1 MLNLIYKTLARIG
14 YHHPL
19 HPAVT
24 HIPVGLVIGAFI
36 FSLAAWIFNRESLAQ
51 SAKHCIILALLA
63 VPPVA
68 LLGFMDWQHFFAGAS
83 LSPIRIK
90 LVLAATLA
98 VLLLVAWGASRK
110 ENKNMSRRAVVYG
123 LCLVTV
129 IALGFFGGELVYGV
143 RDEATA
149 SVDTPAVRRGAE
161 LFGSRCS
168 LCHYADKSDT
178 KIGPG
183 FKGLFKREQLPI
195 SQKPVT
201 EDAITNQ
208 LKSPVGK
215 MPPFPDL
222 SPEQIQ
228 ELIAYLKTL

>member
-1 MLNLIYKTLARIG
+1 MMNWIYETLSRVG

-24 HIPVGLVIGAFI
+24 HIPVGLVIGAFL
-36 FSLAAWIFNRESLAQ
+36 FSLAAWILNRESLSQ

-68 LLGFMDWQHFFAGAS
+68 LLGFMDWQHFYAGAS
-83 LSPIRIK
+83 LPPIRIK
-90 LVLAATLA
+90 MMLAAALA

-110 ENKNMSRRAVVYG
+110 ENRNMSRRTVVYG
-123 LCLVTV
+123 MCLITV

-143 RDEATA
+143 RDVATA
-149 SVDTPAVRRGAE
+149 SVDTPMVRQGAD
-161 LFGSRCS
+161 LFGSQCS
-168 LCHYADKSDT
+168 LCHFADKSET

-183 FKGLFKREQLPI
+183 FKGLFKRGQLPI

-201 EDAITNQ
+201 EDAIRNQ

-228 ELIAYLKTL
+228 ALVAYLKTL

>member
-1 MLNLIYKTLARIG
+1 MNWIYETLSRIG

-24 HIPVGLVIGAFI
+24 HIPVGLVIGAFL
-36 FSLAAWIFNRESLAQ
+36 FSLAAWIFSRESLLQ
-51 SAKHCIILALLA
+51 SARHCIILALLA

-68 LLGFMDWQHFFAGAS
+68 LLGYMDWQHFYAGA
-83 LSPIRIK
+83 LLPPIRIK
-90 LVLAATLA
+90 MMLAAALA

-110 ENKNMSRRAVVYG
+110 EDRNMSRRIVVYG
-123 LCLVTV
+123 MCLITV

-143 RDEATA
+143 RAEATA
-149 SVDTPAVRRGAE
+149 SADTPMVRQGAE

-168 LCHYADKSDT
+168 LCHFADKSET

-183 FKGLFKREQLPI
+183 FKGLFNRGKLPV
-195 SQKPVT
+195 SQKPVS
-201 EDAITNQ
+201 EDAIANQ

-228 ELIAYLKTL
+228 ALVAYLKTL

>member
-1 MLNLIYKTLARIG
+1 MLNRIYETLARIG

-36 FSLAAWIFNRESLAQ
+36 FSLAAWVFSRESLSQ
-51 SAKHCIILALLA
+51 SAKHCSILALLA
-63 VPPVA
+63 MPPVA
-68 LLGFMDWQHFFAGAS
+68 LLGFMDWQHFYAGAS
-83 LSPIRIK
+83 LPPIRIK
-90 LVLAATLA
+90 MMLAAALA

-110 ENKNMSRRAVVYG
+110 ANRDLSRRTIIYA
-123 LCLVTV
+123 LCLITV

-143 RDEATA
+143 RAEATA
-149 SVDTPAVRRGAE
+149 SVNTPIVSQGAE

-168 LCHYADKSDT
+168 LCHFTDKSET

-183 FKGLFKREQLPI
+183 FKGLFQRDQLPV

-201 EDAITNQ
+201 EDAITSQ

-228 ELIAYLKTL
+228 ALIAYMKTL